1 MTTGPGGSSSGN
13 GRSIATANAIGAGRT
28 GYDVIDVERYLDRI
42 GHRGPIAPKIET
54 LRQIHRAH
62 LMTVPFENLSVRRGE
77 AIVLEESRLFEKIV
91 LRRRGGFCYELNGLF
106 AALLGTLGFRVA
118 RLAGR
123 VGADGIPFD
132 HMALRVD
139 LDEPWLADV
148 GFGDSFLLPL
158 RLEGRE
164 PQQGGCGRRY
174 RLDAADGG
182 LLLLREEPEGWQRQY
197 LFTLETWT
205 LSAFEDGC
213 HHHRTSPESPFTRK
227 TVVSRATETG
237 RITLSERLLIVTSS
251 GMRTETVLGDD
262 AAISRVLA
270 EQFGIEDQRVGD

>member
-1 MTTGPGGSSSGN
+1 
-13 GRSIATANAIGAGRT
+13 
-28 GYDVIDVERYLDRI
+28 VIDVERYLERI
-42 GHRGPIAPKIET
+42 GHRGPVAPTLEILRKIH
-54 LRQIHRAH
+54 LAH
-62 LMTVPFENLSVRRGE
+62 LMTVPFENLSVRCGE
-77 AIVLEESRLFEKIV
+77 DIVLNESRLFEKIV

-106 AALLGTLGFRVA
+106 SALLETLGFRVA

-158 RLEGRE
+158 RLEARE

-174 RLDAADGG
+174 RIDPADGG
-182 LLLLREEPEGWQRQY
+182 LLLVREEPEGWQRQY
-197 LFTLETWT
+197 LFTLETWP

-213 HHHRTSPESPFTRK
+213 RHHRTSPESPFTRK

-237 RITLSERLLIVTSS
+237 RITLSERRLIVTSS
-251 GMRTETVLGDD
+251 GKRTETVVEDD
-262 AAISRVLA
+262 AAVSRVLA
-270 EQFGIEDQRVGD
+270 EQFRIEDPDLVSGRRIGGVRD